1 MGKKVLGIFACL
13 GIILGGV
20 YYLLHGSGVPSSIGM
35 DSTNIN
41 GPDRLVGKIDIKD
54 SPYFKAPDFYNMKS
68 GGSLILL
75 EKFKTHQQ
83 RSGYTCGPAAAA
95 MVIEFLTGK
104 QEDEFAMGKIM
115 GTNNRTGTTI
125 KGMAKYFESIGWN
138 VKSSANTSSPSSYEE
153 FLQWV
158 DDNLNKG
165 VPIIIE
171 NVDWGGHYRVIIGHD
186 SMGTK
191 HQGDDVLI
199 LADPFDTCDH
209 VQDGYVVNNA
219 EKLFYMWFDH
229 QLFEKSQ
236 QKKPWVI
243 AKPK

>member
-138 VKSSANTSSPSSYEE
+138 VNR
-153 FLQWV
+153 L
-158 DDNLNKG
+158 
-165 VPIIIE
+165 
-171 NVDWGGHYRVIIGHD
+171 
-186 SMGTK
+186 
-191 HQGDDVLI
+191 LI
-199 LADPFDTCDH
+199 QALP
-209 VQDGYVVNNA
+209 VVTRSFCNG
-219 EKLFYMWFDH
+219 
-229 QLFEKSQ
+229 
-236 QKKPWVI
+236 
-243 AKPK
+243 

>member
-1 MGKKVLGIFACL
+1 MTKKVLGIVACL
-13 GIILGGV
+13 GIIMGGV
-20 YYLLHGSGVPSSIGM
+20 YYLLHGSGIVPGVGLSPESSQ
-35 DSTNIN
+35 
-41 GPDRLVGKIDIKD
+41 GPDRLVGKIDVKD

-83 RSGYTCGPAAAA
+83 RSGFTCGPSVAA
-95 MVIEFLTGK
+95 MVIEHFTGK

-115 GTNNRTGTTI
+115 GTNNRTGTTV
-125 KGMAKYFESIGWN
+125 KGMVKYFESIGWK
-138 VKSSANTSSPSSYEE
+138 VSSSASSSSPGTYED
-153 FLQWV
+153 FLKWV
-158 DDNLNKG
+158 DKHLQKG

-171 NVDWGGHYRVIIGHD
+171 NVEWGGHYRVIIGHD
-186 SMGTK
+186 TMGTK
-191 HQGDDVLI
+191 HTGDDVLV

-209 VQDGYVVNNA
+209 IQDGYTVANA

-243 AKPK
+243 AQPK